1 MNKVLDILDNMEE
14 TRQKAAERP
23 EHYPVDYTIRLL
35 SAIVAEYAG
44 YKSRTDWTDE
54 LKKLPES
61 RYYQRYHG
69 DASQFHI

>member
-1 MNKVLDILDNMEE
+1 MNKELILLDQMEE
-14 TRQKAAERP
+14 IRQKAAEHP

-35 SAIVAEYAG
+35 SAIVAQAYG

-61 RYYQRYHG
+61 RYAMRLS
-69 DASQFHI
+69 ANRFHI

>member
-14 TRQKAAERP
+14 IRQKAAEQP

-35 SAIVAEYAG
+35 TAIVAEAYG
-44 YKSRTDWTDE
+44 YQSRTDWTDA

-61 RYYQRYHG
+61 RYYQRYNG
-69 DASQFHI
+69 DVGQFHI